1 MKLTDAELAY
11 VRSLGIYVTSKCDG
25 CPKVL
30 NQSFRHTIAGKPEV
44 YCSADCRDRVFF
56 GEGYRPR
63 KPAGQQ
69 SNPCAYCGGEKDGK
83 RSDSAHCSNRCKQA
97 FWRLAEKTRKS
108 DASRNSDLA
117 LSMSCE
123 GEKVRQY
130 DRMQTR
136 ESHTDLA
143 VTE

>member
-1 MKLTDAELAY
+1 MKLAETELAY
-11 VRSLGIYVTSKCDG
+11 VRSLGLYVTEKCDG

-69 SNPCAYCGGEKDGK
+69 SKPCAYCGGPIVGK
-83 RSDSAHCSNRCKQA
+83 KRDAEFCSGRCQ
-97 FWRLAEKTRKS
+97 KS
-108 DASRNSDLA
+108 KLR
-117 LSMSCE
+117 
-123 GEKVRQY
+123 
-130 DRMQTR
+130 RMR
-136 ESHTDLA
+136 
-143 VTE
+143 